1 MTEQTTPSE
10 YTADSIQVLEG
21 KEAVRKRP
29 GMYIGNT
36 DDGSG
41 LHHMVYEVVDNA
53 IDEALAGHC
62 DDTRIVIHTDG
73 SVSVS
78 DNGRGMPVGMHTK
91 EKRSAAEVIMT
102 VLHAGGKFDQN
113 SYKVSGGLHGVGVSV
128 VNFLSEWLELEVRR
142 DGGVWQQRYERGVPM
157 APLKKVADS
166 DEKGTTVRFKPD
178 AEIFTITKFSFEILT
193 QRLKELSYLN
203 AGVSIKVRDD
213 RDDKEIDF
221 SFAGGISSFV
231 VDLNKNKNAL
241 HEDPVYFIKEVED
254 EGITVEL
261 GLQWND
267 SYNENIFCY
276 TNNIRNRDG
285 GTHLSGLRGA
295 LTRTINTYGISAGAL
310 KEPLSGDDIREG
322 LTAVLSVKMPDPK
335 FSSQTKDKLVSNE
348 VKGVV
353 EAVVNEQL
361 GYFLQENP
369 KLAKTICEKALSAAR
384 AREAARKARDIA
396 RKSALTISALPG
408 KLSDCQSR
416 NPEECEIYIVEGDSA
431 GGSAK
436 QGRDRK
442 FQAILPL
449 RGKILNVERARFD
462 RMLASNEI
470 STLISALGCGIG
482 KEFFNIEKL
491 RYHNI
496 ILMTDADV
504 DGSHIRVLLLTFFYR
519 QMPEIIEKG
528 YLYIAQPPL
537 YGMKRGKKMTYIKDE
552 GRLNSFLVDKAV
564 SDLKVKGVDAGVL
577 EAEALRDFIE
587 RLLSYQE
594 SNIKLERR
602 FDILVIN
609 EYLKIGISLEDLS
622 NQSRLQELATQ
633 VQANLGEKFAKIRWD
648 APEIVAND
656 RGEFD
661 TTWSTRVSGRAVK
674 TLITRAVVESTDFEL
689 LASVWRDMNKL
700 GLPVNVDDGKN
711 VESFS
716 EVMPLLT
723 YLLDYGKK
731 GQSIQRYKGLGE
743 MNPGQLWETTMDPGV
758 RSLLQVRIEDA
769 LQADEIFTVLM
780 GDMVEPRREFIEKN
794 ALSVRNLDV

>member
-1 MTEQTTPSE
+1 MTEQTPSTD
-10 YTADSIQVLEG
+10 YNADSIQVLEG

-62 DDTRIVIHTDG
+62 DDTRIIIHTDG

-142 DGGVWQQRYERGVPM
+142 DGGVWKQRYERGIPTE
-157 APLKKVADS
+157 PLKKVADTT
-166 DEKGTTVRFKPD
+166 EKGTTVRFKPD
-178 AEIFTITKFSFEILT
+178 AEIFTITTFSFEVLT

-203 AGVSIKVRDD
+203 AGVSIKVRDE
-213 RDDKEIDF
+213 RDDKEVDF

-231 VDLNKNKNAL
+231 VDLNKNKTEL
-241 HEDPVYFIKEVED
+241 HEEPVYIIKEVAE
-254 EGITVEL
+254 EGMTVEL

-295 LTRTINTYGISAGAL
+295 LTRTINTYGISSGFL

-322 LTAVLSVKMPDPK
+322 LTSVLSVKMPDPK

-353 EAVVNEQL
+353 EGVVNEQL

-369 KLAKTICEKALSAAR
+369 KLAKVICEKALSAAR

-552 GRLNSFLVDKAV
+552 SRLNAFLVNRAV
-564 SDLKVKGVDAGVL
+564 SDLKVKGVEAGVL
-577 EAEALRDFIE
+577 EGEELRDFIQ

-594 SNIKLERR
+594 SNTKLDRR

-609 EYLKIGISLEDLS
+609 EYLKIGISLDELTDKKGLT
-622 NQSRLQELATQ
+622 ELAEKVRT
-633 VQANLGEKFAKIRWD
+633 NLGVKFPKVRWD
-648 APEIVAND
+648 QPEITEND

-661 TTWSTRVSGRAVK
+661 TVWSTRVSGREVK
-674 TLITRAVVESTDFEL
+674 TLINRAVVESTDFEL

-711 VESFS
+711 VESFD
-716 EVMPLLT
+716 EVMPLLSH
-723 YLLDYGKK
+723 LLEFGKK